1 MLEMMDAIYEEVV
14 MLVALGAGSALFAY
28 FKKLHSTQKSLCEQV
43 SKLQKTYPTKQREFV
58 NTPRDNNDKN
68 KDRHAAR
75 FQSLHT
81 FFSNYNALGT
91 FHS

>member
-43 SKLQKTYPTKQREFV
+43 SKLQKTIIILAKAV
-58 NTPRDNNDKN
+58 
-68 KDRHAAR
+68 AS
-75 FQSLHT
+75 SLNSYLPI
-81 FFSNYNALGT
+81 FLILY
-91 FHS
+91 